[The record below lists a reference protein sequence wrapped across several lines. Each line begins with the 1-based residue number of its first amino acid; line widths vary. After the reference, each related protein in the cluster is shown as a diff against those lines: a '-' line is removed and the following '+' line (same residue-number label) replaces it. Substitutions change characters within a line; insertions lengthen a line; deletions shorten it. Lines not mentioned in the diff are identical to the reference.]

1 MNSKQAKVLLPVI
14 TAFSEGKV
22 IQSLSRV
29 DGKWYDITPNDHV
42 AFSLAPEQYRIKP
55 EPRIIYRVEVQ
66 KKEGNWVTWFSYD
79 SEASAVEAMCE
90 LKNVRMKRNDDYKD
104 CRLAKF
110 VEQL

>member
-1 MNSKQAKVLLPVI
+1 MNSKQARTLLPVI
-14 TAFSEGKV
+14 TAFAEGKV
-22 IQSLSRV
+22 IQSLSLV

-55 EPRIIYRVEVQ
+55 DPRIIYRVEVQ
-66 KKEGNWVTWFSYD
+66 TRAGKWATWFNYD

-90 LKNVRMKRNDDYKD
+90 LKNARMKRNDDYKD
-104 CRLAKF
+104 CRLVKF